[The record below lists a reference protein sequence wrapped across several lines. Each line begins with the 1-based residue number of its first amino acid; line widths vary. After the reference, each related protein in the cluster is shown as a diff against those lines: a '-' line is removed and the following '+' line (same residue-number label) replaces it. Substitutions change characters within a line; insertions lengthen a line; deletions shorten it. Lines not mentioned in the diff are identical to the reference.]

1 MHCTYNLQC
10 LIICS
15 YSYRQAKTLHM
26 VYREPNYNTYGKFR
40 KLSTGYS
47 IVNRVKHHCIDNGMV
62 VTNNKKRNIVY
73 TIHIQ

>member
-1 MHCTYNLQC
+1 
-10 LIICS
+10 
-15 YSYRQAKTLHM
+15 M